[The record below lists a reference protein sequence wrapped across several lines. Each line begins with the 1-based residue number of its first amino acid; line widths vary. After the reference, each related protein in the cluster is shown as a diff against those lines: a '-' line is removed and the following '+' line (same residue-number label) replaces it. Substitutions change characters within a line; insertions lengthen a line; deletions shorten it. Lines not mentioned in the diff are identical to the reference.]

1 MIKLIGVLIIL
12 LGFTLK
18 LDTIAVVL
26 LAGVATGLVSS
37 MDFMEILDVLG
48 TAFVSTRNMTLLLL
62 TLATVGLLERNGLR
76 ERATKCIS
84 SLQGA
89 TCGKILTL
97 YVIIRTLAS
106 AMSLRIQGHVQF
118 IRPLI
123 YPMAKGAAERDGKL
137 TKDLDEEV
145 KGLAN
150 SMENFGNFYGQNIFI
165 GSSGV
170 LLIMGTLKEAGVI
183 VDVYDI
189 AKASIPM
196 AIITIILASVR
207 NLMFDKK
214 IKAKKGDIND

>member
-196 AIITIILASVR
+196 AIITIILASIR

-214 IKAKKGDIND
+214 IRAKKGDIND

>member
-196 AIITIILASVR
+196 AIITIILASIR

>member
-37 MDFMEILDVLG
+37 MNFMEILDVLG

-137 TKDLDEEV
+137 TKEFDEEV

-196 AIITIILASVR
+196 AIITIMLASIR

-214 IKAKKGDIND
+214 IKTKKGDIND